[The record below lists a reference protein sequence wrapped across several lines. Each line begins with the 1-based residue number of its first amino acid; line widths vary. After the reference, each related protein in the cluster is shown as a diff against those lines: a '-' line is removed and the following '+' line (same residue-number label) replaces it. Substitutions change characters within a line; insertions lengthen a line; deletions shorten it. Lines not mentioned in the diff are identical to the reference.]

1 MSTHHFAF
9 AAPAARLA
17 LGAALLLAAAA
28 PAGAQDVALFATGGT
43 SDHQDLRRPLG
54 YGAYASVP
62 LLSFLAVRVG
72 FDQQTSTVSRE
83 HTVCDSYWPHFA
95 GCEAETLQR
104 RTRLGTWG
112 AAAMLHAQ
120 VAPGVRLEVGG
131 GPTRTTLQTT
141 HTTES
146 GRNPGDVMPMDT
158 QRGFAW
164 IGGATLRRPFGLS
177 VTPVAEVV
185 RHRYDFDGCYTD
197 VGTPFCGRTTVTEL
211 RLGVRRGL

>member
-1 MSTHHFAF
+1 MPTHESGFRAR
-9 AAPAARLA
+9 AARLA
-17 LGAALLLAAAA
+17 LGAALLLAAA
-28 PAGAQDVALFATGGT
+28 PVDAQEMALFATGGT
-43 SDHQDLRRPLG
+43 SEHQDLRRPLG

-112 AAAMLHAQ
+112 AAAMLGAE
-120 VAPGVRLEVGG
+120 VAPGVRVEAGG
-131 GPTRTTLQTT
+131 GPTRTTLQSTNT
-141 HTTES
+141 NES
-146 GRNPGDVMPMDT
+146 GRHSGDVMPQGA

-164 IGGATLRRPFGLS
+164 IGGVTLRRPFGLS
-177 VTPVAEVV
+177 FTPVAEVV
-185 RHRYDFDGCYTD
+185 RHRYDFDGCAQD
-197 VGTPFCGRTTVTEL
+197 AGAPFCGETTVTEL
-211 RLGVRRGL
+211 RLGIRRGL